1 MSSLLIVV
9 LVIIGLFIIVCSLSR
24 RIRENFFDLMGD
36 LIEAVI
42 DIFD

>member
-1 MSSLLIVV
+1 MSSLLIVI
-9 LVIIGLFIIVCSLSR
+9 LVIIGLVIVVFCLSHRFRERLFDII
-24 RIRENFFDLMGD
+24 DD